1 MKNSL
6 SSLPSTEK
14 SQGLKAA
21 WDQLKAAEP
30 GLRIREA
37 AEKLGVSELE
47 LLITGV
53 GEEVTWLRPEPQAI
67 LQALEPLGEL
77 MGLTRNDHA
86 VIERKGVYQHF
97 NFFEAHQMGQAVNP
111 DIDLRLFMRHWKYCL
126 AVAVMARGKVRNSL
140 QFFDQAGTA
149 IHKVYTLPESD
160 ETAYQALVA
169 HFRSESQPTELDL
182 SPVEDRKPKNGQ
194 PDPTALRGDWEALQD
209 THDFVHLLRKHKTH
223 RLEANHLIG
232 SDLAFPL
239 AAGSLDVLL
248 ERAAETQTPI
258 MVFVGNHGMI
268 QIHTG
273 PIRKVARM
281 GVWENV
287 LDPKFNLH
295 VDTEA
300 IAEAWV
306 VRKPTVDGIV
316 TSVELYDHDGAI
328 VLQFFGKRKPGL
340 PELPEWRNLIDTL
353 PLISIPL

>member
-6 SSLPSTEK
+6 PSPQSTEK

-21 WDQLKAAEP
+21 WDQLKVAEP

-53 GEEVTWLRPEPQAI
+53 GEDVSWLRPEPQAI

-86 VIERKGVYQHF
+86 VIERKGIYQ
-97 NFFEAHQMGQAVNP
+97 NFTFFDAHHMGQAVNP

-126 AVAVMARGKVRNSL
+126 AVAVMARGKVRNSI
-140 QFFDQAGTA
+140 QFFDGAGTA
-149 IHKVYTLPESD
+149 LHKVYTLPESD
-160 ETAYQALVA
+160 EQAYQALLDQ
-169 HFRSESQPTELDL
+169 FRSESQPTELGLPPAADY
-182 SPVEDRKPKNGQ
+182 KPQNGQ
-194 PDPTALRGDWEALQD
+194 PEPEALRRDWEALQD

-223 RLEANHLIG
+223 RLEANHLVG

-248 ERAAETQTPI
+248 ERAAENQTPI
-258 MVFVGNHGMI
+258 MVFVGNHGII

-281 GVWENV
+281 GIWENV

-295 VDTEA
+295 VNTEA
-300 IAEAWV
+300 ISEAWV

-316 TSVELYDHDGAI
+316 TSVEFYDHDGAI
-328 VLQFFGKRKPGL
+328 VLQCFGKRKPGL
-340 PELPEWRNLIDTL
+340 PELPEWRSLIDAL
-353 PLISIPL
+353 PLISIPS